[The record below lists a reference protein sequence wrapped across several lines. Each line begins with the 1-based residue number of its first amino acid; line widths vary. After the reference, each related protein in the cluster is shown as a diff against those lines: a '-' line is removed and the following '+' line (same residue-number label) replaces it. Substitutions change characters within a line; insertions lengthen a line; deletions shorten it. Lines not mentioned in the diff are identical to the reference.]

1 MCGKASNSF
10 TREKIMRVSVWAGNL
25 GLMGIFGVST
35 ALGGVFSV
43 VSFTNDADSGI
54 STANTYTHLVDPL
67 DPTTATVN
75 GVHFTNHERSVAGH
89 YSISGMAG
97 GGTTTTVFGAAKLM
111 KDWVHEDDERA
122 TGLPMVVTLNGLT
135 AGQNYDLRLYSSGEF
150 TYGSAPITVTA
161 TNGTG
166 SDVLTGYDED
176 SYGWHYIRYQYT
188 AAANQVSLSF
198 AHHIINMDREY
209 KLYGFSQQVAV
220 VPEPGMVGLLAM
232 GGALAIRRRGITQRN
247 N

>member
-1 MCGKASNSF
+1 MQLSVLASF
-10 TREKIMRVSVWAGNL
+10 L
-25 GLMGIFGVST
+25 GIPAVFGAST
-35 ALGGVFSV
+35 ALGGVFTV
-43 VSFTNDADSGI
+43 VLFTNDADSGI
-54 STANTYTHLVDPL
+54 STASTYTHLVDPL

-97 GGTTTTVFGAAKLM
+97 GGTTTTVFGTAKLM
-111 KDWVHEDDERA
+111 KDYVYEDDERA

-135 AGQNYDLRLYSSGEF
+135 PGQNYDLRLYGTGEF
-150 TYGSAPITVTA
+150 THGSAPITITA

-176 SYGWHYIRYQYT
+176 SYGWHYIQYQYT

-209 KLYGFSQQVAV
+209 KLYGFSQQIAA
-220 VPEPGMVGLLAM
+220 VPEPGMMGFLAM
-232 GGALAIRRRGITQRN
+232 GGALALRRRGMTQQHN
-247 N
+247 

>member
-1 MCGKASNSF
+1 MRLGVSAS
-10 TREKIMRVSVWAGNL
+10 IL
-25 GLMGIFGVST
+25 GISAVFGIST

-43 VSFTNDADSGI
+43 VPFTNDADSGI

-67 DPTTATVN
+67 DMNSPAMVN
-75 GVHFTNHERSVAGH
+75 GVQFTNNERSVAGH

-97 GGTTTTVFGAAKLM
+97 GGTTTTVFGTAKLM

-135 AGQNYDLRLYSSGEF
+135 PGQNYDLRLYSSGQF

-166 SDVLTGYDED
+166 SDVLMGYDED

-188 AAANQVSLSF
+188 AATNQVSLSF

-209 KLYGFSQQVAV
+209 KLYGFSQQIAAI
-220 VPEPGMVGLLAM
+220 PEPGMMGLLAM
-232 GGALAIRRRGITQRN
+232 GGILALRRRGVSQQHN
-247 N
+247 